1 MDGLLTRARV
11 GPRRPCSQKE
21 RSDGHHRLFRPAL
34 TRLYQVKE
42 FLSRNGLDFTVKNVD
57 ADTDAFNEMVALGL
71 MTIPVTIVDDIVVR
85 GFDEKKLR
93 AAVGLG

>member
-1 MDGLLTRARV
+1 M
-11 GPRRPCSQKE
+11 
-21 RSDGHHRLFRPAL
+21 
-34 TRLYQVKE
+34 KE

-85 GFDEKKLR
+85 GYDEKRLR
-93 AAVGLG
+93 AALGLG